1 MSGRQEIEQILREIH
16 IKWNTN
22 DFIIIGCI
30 KYWFENSNT
39 FLTIKKLN
47 LNDAPIAFDKE
58 LMPKTVVNYLWIEE
72 VKEEILYTIKG
83 IENNIIVIEVLY
95 EENF

>member
-1 MSGRQEIEQILREIH
+1 
-16 IKWNTN
+16 
-22 DFIIIGCI
+22 
-30 KYWFENSNT
+30 
-39 FLTIKKLN
+39 
-47 LNDAPIAFDKE
+47 
-58 LMPKTVVNYLWIEE
+58 MPKTVVNYLWIEE